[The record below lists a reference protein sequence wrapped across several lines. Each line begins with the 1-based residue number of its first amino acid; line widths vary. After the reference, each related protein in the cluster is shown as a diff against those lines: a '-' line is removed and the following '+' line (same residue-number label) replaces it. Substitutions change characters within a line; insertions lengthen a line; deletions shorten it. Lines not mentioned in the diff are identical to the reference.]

1 LFRAPRGLPD
11 AAAGRVGARLG
22 SGDAGGAKSA
32 AAATVALIL
41 SCELFLSSGVVAF
54 RGRIARAYSSD
65 ADVLRLCDRLL
76 PVLASFMVF
85 DGCQAVMAGALRGA
99 GKQDAAASINVVAFY
114 AVGLPLSAWLG
125 LGLQWGVVGIW
136 AGIALAVAIQVVCY
150 GAVLYGLDWAA
161 AVDAAARRNNNNNN
175 NTTGNAAGNPY
186 TGNGSDDGND
196 GPATTGTGTSG
207 GSGGSKI
214 EIEMA
219 MATPVTT
226 PG

>member
-1 LFRAPRGLPD
+1 
-11 AAAGRVGARLG
+11 
-22 SGDAGGAKSA
+22 
-32 AAATVALIL
+32 
-41 SCELFLSSGVVAF
+41 
-54 RGRIARAYSSD
+54 
-65 ADVLRLCDRLL
+65 
-76 PVLASFMVF
+76 M
-85 DGCQAVMAGALRGA
+85 
-99 GKQDAAASINVVAFY
+99 VAFY

-175 NTTGNAAGNPY
+175 TTGNAAGNPY